1 MARSAKLS
9 ASALVRA
16 ENRPP
21 GIRSSGEFPSQMYRD
36 AAIRGPG
43 GGHRLRSLAGGL
55 ITAQSANDIVRDH
68 RYTPSLL
75 VRLNWC
81 SCTLNQA
88 AYPATGSA
96 PASSAAATVTR
107 PARRIASAAEQY
119 RQQGQPDRP
128 DDRGDPEQEGG
139 RGRPGRPPLAR

>member
-21 GIRSSGEFPSQMYRD
+21 GIRNRGDAPDQMYSED
-36 AAIRGPG
+36 AIRSAPSRPA
-43 GGHRLRSLAGGL
+43 GGHSICSSAGGL

-81 SCTLNQA
+81 SCRSNQA
-88 AYPATGSA
+88 A
-96 PASSAAATVTR
+96 
-107 PARRIASAAEQY
+107 
-119 RQQGQPDRP
+119 
-128 DDRGDPEQEGG
+128 
-139 RGRPGRPPLAR
+139 

>member
-1 MARSAKLS
+1 MARSAKCS
-9 ASALVRA
+9 ASRLVRA

-21 GIRSSGEFPSQMYRD
+21 GIASTGEFAFQMYSE

-43 GGHRLRSLAGGL
+43 GGHSGRSAAGGL

-81 SCTLNQA
+81 
-88 AYPATGSA
+88 
-96 PASSAAATVTR
+96 R
-107 PARRIASAAEQY
+107 
-119 RQQGQPDRP
+119 
-128 DDRGDPEQEGG
+128 
-139 RGRPGRPPLAR
+139 